1 MPVIR
6 SKSQTH
12 DSLEGFYDELAKSD
26 DTSSSQ
32 IGKTMIRWIERIEK
46 KLPDTKIYG
55 LTSHMHLI
63 LMPGETYKEDWAVK
77 LIGMDNHY
85 TVQYLMPRKDSPWLN
100 AYVTGEFTDFDEAVA
115 MSVRAIQLCELW
127 PIEQL
132 IIKN

>member
-1 MPVIR
+1 MPIIR

-12 DSLEGFYDELAKSD
+12 DSLVGFYENLAKSD
-26 DTSSSQ
+26 DTISSQ

-46 KLPDTKIYG
+46 KVPDAKIYG

-63 LMPGETYKEDWAVK
+63 LMPGETHHDEWAVK

-85 TVQYLMPRKDSPWLN
+85 TVQYLMPRKHSPWLN

-115 MSVRAIQLCELW
+115 MSVRAIQLCNLW
-127 PIEQL
+127 PVEQL
-132 IIKN
+132 RTTN